1 MRKYLLAIS
10 MSLLLITGGC
20 TEEKEQ
26 MQRELDTVLNDIQ
39 EYEIKVDDYESQ
51 LASLEK
57 KEQLLFKKTVELS
70 NENRELIKSVVLR
83 LEESV
88 EKRNQILVQEQE
100 AVHEA
105 EELAKQLL
113 TLPPAS
119 SDEGTRAVAKLQEA
133 LVKRYELHQEVI
145 DLYSELTK
153 HQGILYEM
161 LIEENVK
168 RVQLEEATRA
178 VNKQRVKVED
188 AIQVFNQST
197 NEVNDALKDTQ
208 QVES

>member
-88 EKRNQILVQEQE
+88 EKEI
-100 AVHEA
+100 
-105 EELAKQLL
+105 K
-113 TLPPAS
+113 
-119 SDEGTRAVAKLQEA
+119 
-133 LVKRYELHQEVI
+133 
-145 DLYSELTK
+145 
-153 HQGILYEM
+153 
-161 LIEENVK
+161 
-168 RVQLEEATRA
+168 
-178 VNKQRVKVED
+178 
-188 AIQVFNQST
+188 F
-197 NEVNDALKDTQ
+197 
-208 QVES
+208 

>member
-1 MRKYLLAIS
+1 M
-10 MSLLLITGGC
+10 
-20 TEEKEQ
+20 
-26 MQRELDTVLNDIQ
+26 
-39 EYEIKVDDYESQ
+39 
-51 LASLEK
+51 
-57 KEQLLFKKTVELS
+57 
-70 NENRELIKSVVLR
+70 
-83 LEESV
+83 
-88 EKRNQILVQEQE
+88 QEQE